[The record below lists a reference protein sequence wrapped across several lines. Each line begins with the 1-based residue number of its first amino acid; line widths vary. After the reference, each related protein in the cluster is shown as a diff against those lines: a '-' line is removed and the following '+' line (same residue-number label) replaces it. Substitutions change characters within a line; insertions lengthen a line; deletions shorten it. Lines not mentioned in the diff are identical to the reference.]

1 MNRTGTSNML
11 VGCSLALAIG
21 AFACGG
27 NHDTDQA
34 RNAEPSRSGAP
45 AATAQGA
52 AGTSG
57 SATANP
63 NDRNDSP
70 ITLTGCLQKGSGR
83 SDYILTQINT
93 EKTTVGTS
101 GTAPSTG
108 AAGGVVGQEQMRA
121 AEHAYKLNG
130 DRDRLEPLVG
140 KQVRVSGT
148 LAKASDLTAHDD
160 TGKLK
165 DRDRTKIGEGD
176 LAKVDVSSID
186 SVSANCGG
194 GTSTAK
200 RARRP

>member
-45 AATAQGA
+45 AATAPGA

-140 KQVRVSGT
+140 KQVRVSGN
-148 LAKASDLTAHDD
+148 LAKPADLPEGTSGASADNSAKPLDID
-160 TGKLK
+160 Q
-165 DRDRTKIGEGD
+165 GD
-176 LAKVDVSSID
+176 LAKID
-186 SVSANCGG
+186 AVSVSQVGAACSGG
-194 GTSTAK
+194 DASK
-200 RARRP
+200 K